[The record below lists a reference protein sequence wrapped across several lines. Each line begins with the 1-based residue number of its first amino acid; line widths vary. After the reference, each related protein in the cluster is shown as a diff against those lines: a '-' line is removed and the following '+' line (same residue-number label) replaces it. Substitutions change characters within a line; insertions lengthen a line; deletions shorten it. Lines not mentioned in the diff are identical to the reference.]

1 MTNAELLL
9 SKTIEE
15 LLINYD
21 KSKANGRD
29 ALSDAIQL
37 LDDRI
42 QAHQDTIQL
51 PLWVEICQKHGLS
64 ESEWGAVLASI
75 FRTIAERCQVWEVNE
90 WLDAEADL
98 AEFQHEH

>member
-1 MTNAELLL
+1 MTDAELLL

-15 LLINYD
+15 LLISYD

-29 ALSDAIQL
+29 ALADAIQL

-42 QAHQDTIQL
+42 QAQQDTIQV
-51 PLWVEICQKHGLS
+51 PLWIEICQKHGLS
-64 ESEWGAVLASI
+64 ESEWGAVLANI

-90 WLDAEADL
+90 WLEAEADL
-98 AEFQHEH
+98 AEFQHE